1 MRFAVARRGYRPR
14 PMSHAAFRPTRD
26 DVRATLR
33 LALPIV
39 AVQVGQSL
47 MPVVDNI
54 MVGHFSGEAM
64 ASVALGNIYSMCLL
78 LIAMGVLL
86 GLDPVVSQ
94 AVGAGD
100 DAGAA
105 RATRRG
111 MVLAALLTIPVAVVH
126 WPAAAVLRAL
136 GQHETILGT
145 AQDYCRGSI
154 VGLAPFL
161 FVTVMRQSLQARH
174 RVRPILIAIV
184 LANLLNAALDWALI
198 FGHLGAPAMGAVGSG
213 WATAISRWFLALLI
227 AALAWPDLRSTFV
240 PWTRDAFDVAAMRRV
255 VAIGLPIG
263 VQVGL
268 EMAAF
273 NVTGLL
279 IGRMGD
285 EQLAGHTAALSLASL
300 TFMVPLGVGIAASV
314 LVGNA
319 IGRGDSPSA
328 RRAAGAGFLCGVGFM
343 AASALTLVALPRLL
357 AQAYTDVDAV
367 VVVAASLIPIAGVF
381 QVFDGAQVVASGILR
396 GAGETRVPAA
406 ANLVG
411 YWVVGIPIGWA
422 LATGAGLGPRG
433 LWWGLTFG
441 LVAVAALLSWRVVH
455 ALRGEVRRT
464 TIESPTG
471 A

>member
-1 MRFAVARRGYRPR
+1 MP
-14 PMSHAAFRPTRD
+14 HAAFRPTRD
-26 DVRATLR
+26 DARATLR

-47 MPVVDNI
+47 MPVVDNV

-64 ASVALGNIYSMCLL
+64 AAVALGNIYSMCLL
-78 LIAMGVLL
+78 LVGMGVLL

-111 MVLAALLTIPVAVVH
+111 MVLAVLLTIPIAVVH
-126 WPAAAVLRAL
+126 WPAAAALRLL
-136 GQHETILGT
+136 GQHEPILPA
-145 AQDYCRGSI
+145 AQAYCRASI

-161 FVTVMRQSLQARH
+161 FVTVMRQSLQARR

-184 LANLLNAALDWALI
+184 VANVLNALLDWVLI

-213 WATAISRWFLALLI
+213 WATSISRWFLAALI

-263 VQVGL
+263 AQVGL

-285 EQLAGHTAALSLASL
+285 EQLAGHTAALSLAAL

-314 LVGNA
+314 LVGHA
-319 IGRGDSPSA
+319 VGRGDAPSA

-343 AASALTLVALPRLL
+343 AASALVLLGAPRLL
-357 AQAYTDVDAV
+357 AQAYTDDAAV
-367 VVVAASLIPIAGVF
+367 VAVAASLIPIAGVF

-411 YWVVGIPIGWA
+411 YWIVGIPIGWT
-422 LATGAGLGPRG
+422 LATRADLGARG

-441 LVAVAALLSWRVVH
+441 LVAVAALLAWRVVH
-455 ALRGEVRRT
+455 VLRGDVRRT
-464 TIESPTG
+464 TIESKPS